1 MKTRYLA
8 VLATLACLGYS
19 VPAAAHECD
28 GHKNKD
34 HKHCPGNGNGGGGTN
49 TRMPVTVT
57 FRCPGDVVVCGPRV
71 FHDAINSV
79 YTDGEEGVFASISN
93 DGGGFNFHT
102 GLKKNKVPTRQFVF
116 DYENAPA
123 PAPSGGVVPL
133 DPPAGPIDITTS
145 IAFNYNTHIQV
156 NRRRDV
162 PDLRLMTKDVSEPLD
177 MWFDLTVYDGQSGS
191 GILGRFDATS
201 GNNCPLLAGSAGD
214 VSVKRT
220 QGPPD
225 DLKFQWVVTASA
237 GLKACVT
244 APFERSLYAEAFDM
258 GDFEM
263 VLTEL

>member
-8 VLATLACLGYS
+8 ILATLACLGFS
-19 VPAAAHECD
+19 VPAATHECD

-34 HKHCPGNGNGGGGTN
+34 HKHCAGNGGGDTN

-57 FRCPGDVVVCGPRV
+57 FRCPGAVCGPHV
-71 FHDAINSV
+71 FHDAIHSV
-79 YTDGEEGVFASISN
+79 YTDGEEDVFASISR

-102 GLKKNKVPTRQFVF
+102 GLKKNKVPIRQFVF

-123 PAPSGGVVPL
+123 PTEGEVPL

-162 PDLRLMTKDVSEPLD
+162 PDLRLMMEDVSESLD
-177 MWFDLTVYDGQSGS
+177 MWFDLTVYDGRSGS
-191 GILGRFDATS
+191 GVLGRFDATS
-201 GNNCPLLAGSAGD
+201 GNNCPLPAGSAGD
-214 VSVKRT
+214 VTVTRT
-220 QGPPD
+220 QGPPF
-225 DLKFQWVVTASA
+225 KFQWVVTAPA

-244 APFERSLYAEAFDM
+244 APFESSLYAEAFDM

>member
-8 VLATLACLGYS
+8 VLATLACLGFS

-28 GHKNKD
+28 GHKNKE
-34 HKHCPGNGNGGGGTN
+34 HKHCPGSGNGGGDTN

-57 FRCPGDVVVCGPRV
+57 FRCPDVMVCGPHV
-71 FHDAINSV
+71 FHDAINLV
-79 YTDGEEGVFASISN
+79 YTDGEEGVFASISR

-102 GLKKNKVPTRQFVF
+102 GLKKNKVPARQFVF

-123 PAPSGGVVPL
+123 PTGGVVPL

-162 PDLRLMTKDVSEPLD
+162 PDLRLMTEDVSEPLD

-191 GILGRFDATS
+191 GVLGRFDATS
-201 GNNCPLLAGSAGD
+201 GNNCPLAAGLAGD
-214 VSVKRT
+214 VTVTRT
-220 QGPPD
+220 QGGPPLN
-225 DLKFQWVVTASA
+225 LKFQWVVTAPA

-244 APFERSLYAEAFDM
+244 APFESVPYAEAFDM
-258 GDFEM
+258 GGFQM
-263 VLTEL
+263 VLDEL